1 MSETTSL
8 KVFHVGS
15 FSLVSDRVAIALDG
29 IKVLFLLENK
39 ERISQ
44 KLQFEVL
51 KTSFLWNIANPELH
65 FLTIILRCHTLFYS
79 FL

>member
-15 FSLVSDRVAIALDG
+15 FSLVSNRIAIALDG

-44 KLQFEVL
+44 KLRFEVL
-51 KTSFLWNIANPELH
+51 KTS
-65 FLTIILRCHTLFYS
+65 IL
-79 FL
+79 

>member
-15 FSLVSDRVAIALDG
+15 FSLVSNRLAIALDG
-29 IKVLFLLENK
+29 VKVLFFLENK

-44 KLQFEVL
+44 KLQFKVL
-51 KTSFLWNIANPELH
+51 KASFLRNIANYRLH
-65 FLTIILRCHTLFYS
+65 FLTIFKMKSSDRAI
-79 FL
+79 

>member
-1 MSETTSL
+1 MSENTFL

-29 IKVLFLLENK
+29 VKVLFFLENK
-39 ERISQ
+39 ERILQ
-44 KLQFEVL
+44 KLQLGVL
-51 KTSFLWNIANPELH
+51 KISFLWNIANPEWH

>member
-44 KLQFEVL
+44 KLQSQVP
-51 KTSFLWNIANPELH
+51 KASFLQNIANLKLH
-65 FLTIILRCHTLFYS
+65 F
-79 FL
+79 